1 MAERK
6 VAENSIKKL
15 EGKIQQVKSD
25 IDKNIDLLTG
35 YEDYKTFLFSIF
47 EKESPVWCN
56 Q

>member
-6 VAENSIKKL
+6 VAENSIKKY

-35 YEDYKTFLFSIF
+35 YEEHKSFLFSIF
-47 EKESPVWCN
+47 EKESPQWCKD
-56 Q
+56 